1 MKRLAAALMDCME
14 DAVVVEDSTGRIC
27 YWNQAAERVF
37 GYSKEE
43 ACLNFIEIL
52 LPEEFRGD
60 FAKCLKQAFSGKSL
74 LDVETTRLTK
84 DGRAIEVIE
93 SFIPLKPETEP
104 LVAVIHVVRDPVD
117 VRRKKALETLS
128 NQPQIALTLAHELRN
143 PLAALNNIA
152 YLLEHRLDAKHLPMM
167 KKQLALCD
175 SIITNLLESTVTGK
189 PQKQQ
194 VSLQELLDQVL
205 SLANIP
211 SHIQLECGSAESI
224 LLWID
229 PAQIRQTFLNL
240 VHNAVEA
247 IGEKQGKLEIQ
258 VQEEQQTAR
267 IHFAD
272 SGPGMTD
279 GVFKKLFQ
287 PLVTT
292 KKKGMGLGLLT
303 CKQLVEAN
311 GGTIYVENR
320 RGHGCTFSLIL
331 PKSSAK

>member
-1 MKRLAAALMDCME
+1 MKRLTEALIDCME
-14 DAVVVEDSTGRIC
+14 DAVVVEDSNGRIC
-27 YWNQAAERVF
+27 YWNEAAERVF

-43 ACLNFIEIL
+43 ACLNHIEVL
-52 LPEEFRGD
+52 LPVEARGD
-60 FAKCLKQAFSGKSL
+60 FAKCLKQVSNGKPL
-74 LDVETTRLTK
+74 LDVETTRRTK
-84 DGRAIEVIE
+84 DGRSIEVIE
-93 SFIPLKPETEP
+93 SFFPVKPESEAF
-104 LVAVIHVVRDPVD
+104 VGVIHIVRDPAD
-117 VRRKKALETLS
+117 VRRQKALETLT

-143 PLAALNNIA
+143 PLSALNNIA
-152 YLLEHRLDAKHLPMM
+152 YLLEHRLDAKHLPTM

-189 PQKQQ
+189 PQKEQ

-258 VQEEQQTAR
+258 IQEEQQGAR
-267 IHFAD
+267 IHFSD

-279 GVFKKLFQ
+279 AVFKKLFQ

-311 GGTIYVENR
+311 GGSIYVENR
-320 RGHGCTFSLIL
+320 RGYGCTFSLIL